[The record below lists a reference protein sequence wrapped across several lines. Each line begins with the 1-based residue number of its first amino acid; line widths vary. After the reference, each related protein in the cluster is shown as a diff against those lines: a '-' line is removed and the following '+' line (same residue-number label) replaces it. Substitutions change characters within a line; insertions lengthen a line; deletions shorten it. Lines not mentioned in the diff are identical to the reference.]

1 MCSAV
6 GIPQVLA
13 FVASVCPSSSYPKEK
28 ERQKHN
34 RLPPMRAFSNLT
46 RFFIT
51 ILGSMVCILANTEIT
66 TVLPWNELDGG
77 RQNN

>member
-1 MCSAV
+1 
-6 GIPQVLA
+6 
-13 FVASVCPSSSYPKEK
+13 
-28 ERQKHN
+28 
-34 RLPPMRAFSNLT
+34 MRAFSNLT

-77 RQNN
+77 RQNNRRELTTAGVYSFTYTGNVQTWYYPTFTAHE